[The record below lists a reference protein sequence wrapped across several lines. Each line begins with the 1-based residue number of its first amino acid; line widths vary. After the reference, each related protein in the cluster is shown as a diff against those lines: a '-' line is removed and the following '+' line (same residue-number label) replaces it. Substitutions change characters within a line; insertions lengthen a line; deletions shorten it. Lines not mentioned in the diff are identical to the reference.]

1 MHPRPT
7 RGLAAVFACGALTC
21 TALADAPPVLDAPES
36 AYWHAGTASWY
47 VSNLGGGL
55 SLERDGYGWIA
66 RFDASGQLD
75 DARWVQGLD
84 APTGMASVGD
94 RLYVADRAGL
104 VEIDIPAARVLRTI
118 ELPGVAFPNDVAAA
132 PDGTVYVS
140 DMGGNRIYRMQ
151 PGGAAEAW
159 LESET
164 LENPNGLAVEGGTL
178 VVATWGP
185 MIEPGGFATR
195 HPGTVLRVD
204 RETGTIRPLREGA
217 QIANLDGIVRV
228 GEHWFATD
236 WSGGRLL
243 RIDPD
248 GRHEV
253 VMSGFLQP
261 ADLGYSAETH
271 TLGLPLMGDDRLV
284 LLHLGTLSGST
295 R

>member
-1 MHPRPT
+1 MHRRPT
-7 RGLAAVFACGALTC
+7 RGLAAILACGALSC
-21 TALADAPPVLDAPES
+21 AALADAPPVLDAPES

-55 SLERDGYGWIA
+55 SVERDGYGWIA
-66 RFDASGQLD
+66 RFDAAGQPR

-104 VEIDIPAARVLRTI
+104 VEIDIPAAKILRTI
-118 ELPGVAFPNDVAAA
+118 ELPGAAFPNDVAASS
-132 PDGTVYVS
+132 DGTIYVS
-140 DMGGNRIYRMQ
+140 DMAGNRIYRVP
-151 PGGAAEAW
+151 PGSDAEVW
-159 LESET
+159 IESDA
-164 LENPNGLAVEGGTL
+164 LDNPNGLSVEGGTL

-185 MIEPGGFATR
+185 MIDPAGFATR
-195 HPGTVLRVD
+195 HPGTVLLVD
-204 RETGTIRPLREGA
+204 RVTGAIRPLREGA

-243 RIDPD
+243 RIDAD

-253 VMSGFLQP
+253 VMSGFLQL

-284 LLHLGTLSGST
+284 LLRLGALAGSAP
-295 R
+295 